1 MQTAGW
7 RFRVEGEG
15 VWGKGFGKRRRSY
28 ADRWLAVEAWAGQ
41 RPLACCMQY
50 AAFADK
56 DQVMYTYI
64 ICIDHMDVFFYM
76 NHRRGPSAC
85 CNAFAIDR
93 VVETNRDTVM
103 VLARAS
109 RYV

>member
-1 MQTAGW
+1 MGRAAAS
-7 RFRVEGEG
+7 RV
-15 VWGKGFGKRRRSY
+15 
-28 ADRWLAVEAWAGQ
+28 L
-41 RPLACCMQY
+41 QY

-64 ICIDHMDVFFYM
+64 ICIDHMDMFFYM
-76 NHRRGPSAC
+76 YHRRGPSAC

-93 VVETNRDTVM
+93 VVETDRDTVM

-109 RYV
+109 RDAPRILPLYICYTYIHIYV